1 MKKTISIILALIML
15 FCAAPIT
22 AYADWPMANS
32 LTATNAID
40 GVCRGTVELS
50 WTPSSTPSDYNHQI
64 CITKSLDGT
73 NFTKVATL
81 TNKVSTTKTYTYN
94 CMKED
99 LGKTVY
105 FGVQYESNGS
115 STLYDSH
122 RRSISVRVEAPD
134 LGYDEEECYRLL
146 MEGLANPAISKK
158 TENYDGYNFVKGTK
172 ATWKCKLYTLTAK
185 VTSVSGKKATFTF
198 TFDSKIPLAYLG
210 ENAYS
215 INVGTKTFYPGDTM
229 KYTVDTSKSDGA
241 FDTNKEGMQFMRIRV
256 EREQVFDPIVY
267 SNDSYFA
274 DIVAN
279 RRVYP
284 ENAIYFSRVYVE
296 DLCAL
301 GYYVKPDA
309 SISKSSFSVT
319 KDTINLGSIGYT
331 TTIKYRVKGA
341 KSWKEKN
348 FKKNKAMKL
357 TKLKANT
364 VYEIHMLCKI
374 AYTDPETGK
383 TLYTVDQLAD
393 PFKLTTVITSKPKV
407 TSIKISKAKF
417 GKQTINGYWE
427 SDGDWH
433 PTETFNKATYTITVK
448 VKSVPK
454 NAKGLRMKT
463 GGAVYYA
470 KGNKK
475 TYTFKVSYRDKKAVK
490 GKKISTSFSWSSN
503 SVGSSPLGIG
513 PGKSASYKIK
523 NGTYKVK

>member
-1 MKKTISIILALIML
+1 MKKSLSILLALIMVL
-15 FCAAPIT
+15 CAFPIT
-22 AYADWPMANS
+22 AYADWPMADS
-32 LTATNAID
+32 LTATNAVD

-81 TNKVSTTKTYTYN
+81 TNKVSTTKTYTYT
-94 CMKED
+94 CMNED
-99 LGKTVY
+99 IGKTVH
-105 FGVQYESNGS
+105 FGVQYETNGS
-115 STLYDSH
+115 STLNASR
-122 RRSISVRVEAPD
+122 RRSISVIIQKPD
-134 LGYDEEECYRLL
+134 LGYDEEACYRQL
-146 MEGLANPAISKK
+146 MDGLSDPSFSKK
-158 TENYDGYNFVKGTK
+158 VENYDGTKFVKGTK

-198 TFDSKIPLAYLG
+198 DFESKIPLAYLG

-229 KYTVDTSKSDGA
+229 KYTVDTSKSDGV

-267 SNDSYFA
+267 SSDSYFA
-274 DIVAN
+274 DIVKN

-284 ENAIYFSRVYVE
+284 ESANYFSRVYVE
-296 DLCAL
+296 DLYAL
-301 GYYVKPDA
+301 GYMLKP
-309 SISKSSFSVT
+309 SSGLNKSSFSVT
-319 KDTINLGSIGYT
+319 KDTINLGTIGYKT
-331 TTIKYRVKGA
+331 VIKYRVKGA
-341 KSWKEKN
+341 KSWKEKS
-348 FKKNKAMKL
+348 FKMNKAMKL
-357 TKLKANT
+357 TSLKANT
-364 VYEIHMLCKI
+364 VYEIHPYCKI
-374 AYTDPETGK
+374 SYTDPETGK
-383 TLYTVDQLAD
+383 SDTSKIELDET
-393 PFKLTTVITSKPKV
+393 FKLTTVINSKPKV

-417 GKQTINGYWE
+417 GKETINGYWE

-448 VKSVPK
+448 VKNIPK

-470 KGNKK
+470 KGNKN
-475 TYTFKVSYRDKKAVK
+475 TYTFKVSYRDKKKVK

-503 SVGSSPLGIG
+503 SVGSSPLGVG